1 MLTLDKLSDSQ
12 RDYFLRWANE
22 KQSTPEALLSEFRPD
37 PWMPGSII
45 GVLPHCGLFGLME
58 PDGRC
63 HT

>member
-1 MLTLDKLSDSQ
+1 MLQLDQLSESQ
-12 RDYFLRWANE
+12 RSYFQDWANK
-22 KQSTPEALLSEFRPD
+22 KQCSPETLLADFRPD